1 MLKQPIQGSALI
13 LSLIAGEHVF
23 GRQRRAS
30 TLAIGW
36 LHNLQVWM
44 RRSGQ
49 RKALRELAGF
59 NDYLLKDIGLSRN
72 EALQEA
78 ATPFWLPWRSKQGP

>member
-1 MLKQPIQGSALI
+1 MLKQPIQGSALT
-13 LSLIAGEHVF
+13 LSLIGGEHVSR
-23 GRQRRAS
+23 RQRRAS

-49 RKALRELAGF
+49 RKALAEL
-59 NDYLLKDIGLSRN
+59 NDYLLKDIGLSRA

-78 ATPFWLPWRSKQGP
+78 ATPFWQPWRSKQRP

>member
-1 MLKQPIQGSALI
+1 MLKQTIQGSALT
-13 LSLIAGEHVF
+13 LSLIAGEHVS

-49 RKALRELAGF
+49 RKALRELADL

-78 ATPFWLPWRSKQGP
+78 ATPFWRPWRSKQRP

>member
-13 LSLIAGEHVF
+13 LSLIAGEHVS
-23 GRQRRAS
+23 GRQRRVS

-49 RKALRELAGF
+49 RKALAEL
-59 NDYLLKDIGLSRN
+59 NDYLLKDIGLSRA

-78 ATPFWLPWRSKQGP
+78 ATPFWQPWRSKQRP